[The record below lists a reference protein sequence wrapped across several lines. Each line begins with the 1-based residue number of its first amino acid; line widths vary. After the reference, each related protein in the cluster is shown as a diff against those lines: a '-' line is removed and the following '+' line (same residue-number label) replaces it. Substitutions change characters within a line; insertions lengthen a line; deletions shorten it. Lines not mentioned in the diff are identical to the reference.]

1 MTGGAFGGID
11 GGVTVSG
18 ADWYGGDIILYG
30 ADALNSGIADK
41 ITVDGKLS
49 KLGDGPIGVDFNGYE
64 VSSDYIDNEEMFY
77 ELLTATER
85 EGFSDYAMEIFTRRI
100 SKTALQ
106 NLNGLG
112 IRLQCRS
119 RASQNP
125 PR

>member
-18 ADWYGGDIILYG
+18 ADIILYG

-64 VSSDYIDNEEMFY
+64 V
-77 ELLTATER
+77 
-85 EGFSDYAMEIFTRRI
+85 
-100 SKTALQ
+100 
-106 NLNGLG
+106 
-112 IRLQCRS
+112 
-119 RASQNP
+119 
-125 PR
+125 